1 MLHMNE
7 LFAWCFAAPDAFAL
21 RCAFCYS
28 WQAYWL
34 LVSINIGRYIEIG
47 RVSTIEVS
55 TIPIKLH
62 FAFIPIG

>member
-28 WQAYWL
+28 WQAYCL
-34 LVSINIGRYIEIG
+34 LISIDIGSYIGVGRVSAIEVSIN
-47 RVSTIEVS
+47 S
-55 TIPIKLH
+55 IKLR
-62 FAFIPIG
+62 FAFMPIV